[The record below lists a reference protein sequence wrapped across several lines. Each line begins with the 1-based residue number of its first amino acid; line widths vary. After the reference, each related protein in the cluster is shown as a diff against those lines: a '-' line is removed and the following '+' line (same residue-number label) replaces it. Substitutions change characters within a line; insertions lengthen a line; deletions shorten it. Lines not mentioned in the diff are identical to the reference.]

1 MLVVVEALFVLVAE
15 APFVVA
21 DVLPVLVVPFVEL
34 DVPDCVESVDVLEE
48 SVPVESLLASVDVP
62 SVVVV
67 CVCGTLIVMV
77 PRPEVF
83 ASKLWFSSF
92 FVTVTADVSPTWMLI
107 DCVGS

>member
-1 MLVVVEALFVLVAE
+1 MVEALFVLVAE

-48 SVPVESLLASVDVP
+48 SVPFESLLA

-83 ASKLWFSSF
+83 ASKLWFSPF

-107 DCVGS
+107 DCFGS